1 MLTNMVRSMNEFQT
15 RWNQPQ
21 NFLFDPAYFQFD
33 MAWPTVDKIVDVL
46 RQDEKTRIQFPGKD
60 KAEEE
65 EMVEAFK
72 SRPIDE
78 VMDWPFSVANF
89 YLQRFYRP
97 DGLLADF
104 QERVMIPWRT
114 FLASQGFTWQ
124 RAYPIIFISG
134 KGCSSTYHVDVSHVL
149 AWQIYGDKTFNSFK
163 DPEKFASVDWL
174 VDERDKTKAILGNL
188 PDYDL
193 EEILTFKMEP
203 GSLLWNQLL
212 TPHWVVAGDEVAISV
227 NISHGG
233 VSHQGAFCPNEKRLR
248 QRWEKNPEEA
258 WLADERY

>member
-1 MLTNMVRSMNEFQT
+1 
-15 RWNQPQ
+15 
-21 NFLFDPAYFQFD
+21 
-33 MAWPTVDKIVDVL
+33 
-46 RQDEKTRIQFPGKD
+46 
-60 KAEEE
+60 
-65 EMVEAFK
+65 
-72 SRPIDE
+72 
-78 VMDWPFSVANF
+78 
-89 YLQRFYRP
+89 
-97 DGLLADF
+97 
-104 QERVMIPWRT
+104 
-114 FLASQGFTWQ
+114 
-124 RAYPIIFISG
+124 
-134 KGCSSTYHVDVSHVL
+134 VL